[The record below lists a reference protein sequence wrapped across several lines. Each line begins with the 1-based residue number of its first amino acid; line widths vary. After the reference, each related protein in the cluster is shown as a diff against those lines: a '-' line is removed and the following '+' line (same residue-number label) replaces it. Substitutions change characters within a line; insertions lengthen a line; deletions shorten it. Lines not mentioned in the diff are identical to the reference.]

1 MQLTLCIAC
10 VRCMCIIGLMLFLGR
25 ATINDKN
32 NNMAKDFLKFR
43 TIISIAVFHVFSPF
57 FFLSLVIWWLESRKK
72 SSEIWHGLQAC
83 ENVLHLFNDQSKR
96 VMECVWVFVTCLLAI
111 DGSWCDFD
119 TWREHVDTNIIAHRH
134 RTYTYH
140 THTGMKLQTN
150 IVNAKAMKLT
160 ERTSCQVFENKW
172 ELCALNWL
180 IKNCWSSLLL
190 DSLFSITGGDGV
202 CVCRSCCWLFFSFT
216 FGLLAD
222 VFVFP

>member
-1 MQLTLCIAC
+1 MTRI
-10 VRCMCIIGLMLFLGR
+10 
-25 ATINDKN
+25 T
-32 NNMAKDFLKFR
+32 
-43 TIISIAVFHVFSPF
+43 
-57 FFLSLVIWWLESRKK
+57 KK

-190 DSLFSITGGDGV
+190 VSLSSLFFTYWWWW
-202 CVCRSCCWLFFSFT
+202 CVCRSCCWLFFFLYIWITCGCVRFSFNFFLFTMNILLWTNHSFVSFT
-216 FGLLAD
+216 FLSLRLFCA
-222 VFVFP
+222 FERELI